1 MKKSLLTVLLA
12 TITAGATAATV
23 YDKDGTSLNV
33 GGRIQSVFY
42 NGNGAS
48 AVSDHGIADHD
59 AGLINSARFSL
70 EGSAKIIDGI
80 TAFAFTEWDMADG
93 NEAANGEHLATRE
106 QYIGLDFDSF
116 GKLYAGRMLDAAYA
130 VQAATDV
137 FEDYACVVNVT
148 SSDFRSGQIRYDYD
162 NNGIFASAAYQ
173 SAQDKVYVLGE
184 DSYDEVN
191 DNNIEGGF
199 STALGYTFDDVVF
212 GPLSL
217 KAGYSYLKGQD
228 DTVAGLNIK
237 AFDSFKNG
245 AVSVTWGSLDSGL
258 YLAGLYNVIRIKQ
271 KNVGVDNET
280 ETGYGKGYELVAGY
294 AFENGVTVIGG
305 YEICDLKFKT
315 GTAKT
320 NSSIVRRIPVLV
332 NYQANPS
339 FNVWAEAEFDGG
351 TSDNAK
357 DYKYN
362 EDTFGTY
369 DARVGTKFSVGARY
383 TF

>member
-33 GGRIQSVFY
+33 GGRIQTVFY

-48 AVSDHGIADHD
+48 AVSDHGIGDHD

-70 EGSAKIIDGI
+70 EGSTKIFDGI
-80 TAFAFTEWDMADG
+80 SAFAFTEWDMADG
-93 NEAANGEHLATRE
+93 NESANGEHISTRE

-137 FEDYACVVNVT
+137 FEDYACVINAT

-162 NNGIFASAAYQ
+162 NNGIFASFAYQ
-173 SAQDKVYVLGE
+173 TAQDKVYVLGE
-184 DSYDEVN
+184 ESYNEKI

-212 GPLSL
+212 GPLSF

-228 DTVAGLNIK
+228 DTVAGK
-237 AFDSFKNG
+237 SVKSFDSFKNG
-245 AVSVTWGSLDSGL
+245 AASVTWGSLDSGL
-258 YLAGLYNVIRIKQ
+258 YLAALYNVIRVKE
-271 KNVGVDNET
+271 KNAGVET
-280 ETGYGKGYELVAGY
+280 ETGYSKGYELVAGY

-305 YEICDLKFKT
+305 YEICDQKSKE
-315 GTAKT
+315 GTVKT

-357 DYKYN
+357 DYKEN
-362 EDTFGTY
+362 EATYGTY
-369 DARVGTKFSVGARY
+369 DTRVGTKFSVGARY